1 MTLVVQSRSKSFF
14 SIANVILYT
23 RKKLLELGWKVMPH
37 ALYNPDFVP
46 SDYHLFRS
54 LQNHLNEK
62 IFDLNEAVKNDLIQF
77 FASKNQTF
85 YESGIMNL
93 TERWQKVIEQYGQYI
108 IDKCLLF
115 ILMNLLWKSWKKR
128 NYFVANP
135 IYYIMHFEI
144 PVLFVQSEQATWVQE
159 WV

>member
-1 MTLVVQSRSKSFF
+1 
-14 SIANVILYT
+14 
-23 RKKLLELGWKVMPH
+23 MPH

-115 ILMNLLWKSWKKR
+115 ILMNLL
-128 NYFVANP
+128 
-135 IYYIMHFEI
+135 
-144 PVLFVQSEQATWVQE
+144 
-159 WV
+159 